1 MCHIKPMMTT
11 FLLSF
16 LLLACAESG
25 NGGNNGASA
34 RNGGGADSSG
44 SGQAGSMARFSVVNN
59 MLYALSGSN
68 LQLIDVAIPE
78 APALW
83 NRVPVQFDIETL
95 FAYGPYLFIGS
106 RSGVY
111 IYDNT
116 DPFFPTYLSQFTHAR
131 SCDPVVVQGHYA
143 YVTLRGNSRCRGGQN
158 QLDILDITNVAKPV
172 LTRTYPMQEP
182 FGLGISDDTLFIC
195 DGRAGLKVFD
205 VKDKTAISIKETYSD
220 VNCYDLIPNNGVLL
234 VSADIGLL
242 QFDYRGTELVPLSE
256 IKITINNKI

>member
-1 MCHIKPMMTT
+1 MCNVKPMMTT
-11 FLLSF
+11 FLLALSLF
-16 LLLACAESG
+16 ACAD
-25 NGGNNGASA
+25 NGGSGSSTSSAS
-34 RNGGGADSSG
+34 GGGTDT
-44 SGQAGSMARFSVVNN
+44 GQAGSMARFSVVNN

-68 LQLIDVAIPE
+68 LQLIDVSIPE
-78 APALW
+78 APTLW

-116 DPFFPTYLSQFTHAR
+116 DPLFPTFLSQFTHAR

-143 YVTLRGNSRCRGGQN
+143 YVTLRGNSSCRGGQN

-205 VKDKTAISIKETYSD
+205 VKDKSAIAIKETYSD
-220 VNCYDLIPNNGVLL
+220 VNCYDLIPNNGVLV
-234 VSADIGLL
+234 VSADVGLL
-242 QFDYRGTELVPLSE
+242 QFDYRGTELVLLSE
-256 IKITINNKI
+256 IKITTNNKI